1 MVQRLLDCYFMIY
14 SIDFSTNHEDVSQLI
29 MKIGDWLYYCSS
41 FLSCLI
47 IDSGRIK
54 FDCTLED
61 LHPVFQRKCF
71 ALEYSILLRLFG

>member
-1 MVQRLLDCYFMIY
+1 MGY
-14 SIDFSTNHEDVSQLI
+14 SIDFSTNHENVSQLI
-29 MKIGDWLYYCSS
+29 MKIGDWLHYCSS

-71 ALEYSILLRLFG
+71 ALEHSILLRLFG